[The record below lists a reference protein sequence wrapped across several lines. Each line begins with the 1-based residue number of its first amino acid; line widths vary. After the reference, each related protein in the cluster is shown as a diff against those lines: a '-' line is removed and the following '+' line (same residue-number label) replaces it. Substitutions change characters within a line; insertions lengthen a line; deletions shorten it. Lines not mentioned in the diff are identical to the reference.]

1 MGYRPLAEL
10 YSSHRIPTAPFGIE
24 MGEIPPGSPQAPQRL
39 AALTELLFIIIS
51 YLEWLLLLRFG
62 SYEVRNDRRL
72 VAYME

>member
-1 MGYRPLAEL
+1 
-10 YSSHRIPTAPFGIE
+10 